1 MTCSEV
7 SGVQV
12 EWGRGHPRSK
22 LKLKLKLEFPIASK
36 YYYIVVPDLVGGA
49 RLVLNYYAMTSTGL

>member
-1 MTCSEV
+1 MTCNEV

-12 EWGRGHPRSK
+12 DWGRGHPRS
-22 LKLKLKLEFPIASK
+22 KLKLKLEFPIASK

-49 RLVLNYYAMTSTGL
+49 RLALNYYAMTSNGL

>member
-1 MTCSEV
+1 LNGGEGIHGSKL
-7 SGVQV
+7 
-12 EWGRGHPRSK
+12 K

-49 RLVLNYYAMTSTGL
+49 RLALNYYAMTSTGL